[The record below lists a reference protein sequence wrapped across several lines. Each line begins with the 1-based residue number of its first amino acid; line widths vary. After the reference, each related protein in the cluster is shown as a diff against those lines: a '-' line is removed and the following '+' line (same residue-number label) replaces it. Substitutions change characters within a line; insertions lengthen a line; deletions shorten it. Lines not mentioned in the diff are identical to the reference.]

1 HSVADPRH
9 LPGEDVKVAPA
20 RGGGG
25 GGGGGGR
32 GGGGRGGGRGG
43 GGEGGGEASPDR
55 QGSLP
60 SRSKS
65 N

>member
-9 LPGEDVKVAPA
+9 LPGEDVKVAPE
-20 RGGGG
+20 RWGGGG
-25 GGGGGGR
+25 GGGG
-32 GGGGRGGGRGG
+32 
-43 GGEGGGEASPDR
+43 ASPDR

-65 N
+65 NW